1 MRIAPSVA
9 QLLQLRWAPW
19 GAWMGSLL
27 CVMSPSWRGGK
38 RSDKEGGVLLASASV
53 RRVSVVGTSGAGKS
67 TLARA
72 LAGALDAEF
81 LELDSVFHQPGWVP
95 LPREEFRRRVAAA
108 VAGERWVIDGNYTSQ
123 VKDLVWARADTVVW
137 LDLPRRTVM
146 RRVIWRSLWRAAKRT
161 ELWNGNRE
169 RWRNFFSVDKE
180 ESVIAWAWQTHA
192 ATRAKLEAARA
203 DQGNS
208 HLEFVRLTS
217 PAAVRRF
224 LRSAAPSPSSGA
236 PSSGAPSSGV
246 DQL

>member
-1 MRIAPSVA
+1 M
-9 QLLQLRWAPW
+9 
-19 GAWMGSLL
+19 
-27 CVMSPSWRGGK
+27 
-38 RSDKEGGVLLASASV
+38 
-53 RRVSVVGTSGAGKS
+53 VGTSGAGKS
-67 TLARA
+67 TLAA
-72 LAGALDAEF
+72 ELARVLDAEF

-95 LPREEFRRRVAAA
+95 LPDEEFRRRVGDA
-108 VAGERWVIDGNYTSQ
+108 VAGERWVVDGNYSK
-123 VKDLVWARADTVVW
+123 VRDIVWARADTVVW

-146 RRVIWRSLWRAAKRT
+146 RRIIWRSLWRAAKRT

-224 LRSAAPSPSSGA
+224 LRSAAPSPASGTPTSGASPSGA
-236 PSSGAPSSGV
+236 PSSEAPTSGASPSGV

>member
-1 MRIAPSVA
+1 
-9 QLLQLRWAPW
+9 
-19 GAWMGSLL
+19 
-27 CVMSPSWRGGK
+27 MSPSWPGGK
-38 RSDKEGGVLLASASV
+38 QRDKEGGVLLASAPV

-67 TLARA
+67 TLSRA
-72 LAGALDAEF
+72 LADALDADV

-95 LPREEFRRRVAAA
+95 LPREEFRRRVAAM

-146 RRVIWRSLWRAAKRT
+146 RRIIWRSFRRAAART

-169 RWRNFFSVDKE
+169 RWRNLFSLDKE

-208 HLEFVRLTS
+208 HLEFVRLEN
-217 PAAVRRF
+217 PGAVRRF
-224 LRSAAPSPSSGA
+224 LQDLRR
-236 PSSGAPSSGV
+236 
-246 DQL
+246 

>member
-1 MRIAPSVA
+1 M
-9 QLLQLRWAPW
+9 Q
-19 GAWMGSLL
+19 
-27 CVMSPSWRGGK
+27 
-38 RSDKEGGVLLASASV
+38 
-53 RRVSVVGTSGAGKS
+53 RVSVVGNSGVGKS
-67 TLARA
+67 TLARS
-72 LAGALDAEF
+72 LAAALDAEF
-81 LELDSVFHQPGWVP
+81 LELDSVFHQAGWVP
-95 LPREEFRRRVAAA
+95 LPREEFRRRVAAV

-146 RRVIWRSLWRAAKRT
+146 RRIIWRSFRRAAART

-192 ATRAKLEAARA
+192 ATRAKLEAAMA
-203 DQGNS
+203 DPENS
-208 HLEFVRLTS
+208 HLRFVRLTS

-224 LRSAAPSPSSGA
+224 LRSAAPSPASAA
-236 PSSGAPSSGV
+236 PPPTAAPPPALGV